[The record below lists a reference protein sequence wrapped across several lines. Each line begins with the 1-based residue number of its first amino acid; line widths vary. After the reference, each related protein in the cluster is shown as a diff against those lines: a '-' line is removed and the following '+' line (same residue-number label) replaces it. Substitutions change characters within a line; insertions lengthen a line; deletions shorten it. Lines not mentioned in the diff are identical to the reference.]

1 MGRFTHQ
8 MASYR
13 QQMLSVMRNEFRS
26 IFTDA
31 GVVLILV
38 LALIIYATV
47 YSMAYGAQVLRNVP
61 IGVVDECRTPTS
73 RSLAA
78 TFNAGPNTYVAY
90 NPTNME
96 EAKELFFNRKIYG
109 VVYIPSDYEEKLLGG
124 SQANV
129 AIYVDASYFL
139 MYRQAFQELVTSIG
153 STGAMVE
160 FQRLIAKGADIPQ
173 AQATTQPVIYQ
184 SHNLFNPYLGYGTFV
199 MPAII
204 MVIIQQTLLIGIGM
218 IGGTWREFG
227 LYRKLCPPD
236 RKRMSTLPIVLG
248 KATVYGLIYGVTTFY
263 ILGLHYRLFHYPMNG
278 ATGTVVVFMLAY
290 LAACIFLGIAIST
303 LFRYRE
309 NSLLLL
315 LWTSIPLLMLSGVSY
330 PREGIPDWLFNFG
343 QLFPSSHGV
352 DGFIRIQSMGASLG
366 EVLPEIRM
374 LLHPYAHLRRAGLHR
389 HSPGDRPRTARTPR
403 AEDERQRRVLIFR
416 RNRKVGTDMKNRGEY
431 PGFSY
436 FFIPA
441 IACERRNLY
450 YLWTETPNILQ
461 NDSEV
466 ALLSAQRYGL
476 SVSDLSCNLAVQ
488 QRSLR
493 PTRHGRRIP
502 NVVLC
507 NGGCRHL
514 FYRQPIRIVQTG
526 RQLLACSDRSHRIY
540 RHAFSVVQH
549 HDELIYR
556 GPWNIPGGGP
566 PGPMRRDPEGCATP
580 S

>member
-1 MGRFTHQ
+1 
-8 MASYR
+8 
-13 QQMLSVMRNEFRS
+13 
-26 IFTDA
+26 
-31 GVVLILV
+31 
-38 LALIIYATV
+38 
-47 YSMAYGAQVLRNVP
+47 
-61 IGVVDECRTPTS
+61 
-73 RSLAA
+73 
-78 TFNAGPNTYVAY
+78 
-90 NPTNME
+90 
-96 EAKELFFNRKIYG
+96 
-109 VVYIPSDYEEKLLGG
+109 
-124 SQANV
+124 
-129 AIYVDASYFL
+129 
-139 MYRQAFQELVTSIG
+139 
-153 STGAMVE
+153 MVE

-173 AQATTQPVIYQ
+173 AKATTQPVIYQ

-278 ATGTVVVFMLAY
+278 ATSTVVVFMLAY

-352 DGFIRIQSMGASLG
+352 DGFIRIQSMGASLS
-366 EVLPEIRM
+366 EVLPKSGCSAS
-374 LLHPYAHLRRAGLHR
+374 LHSSTAGWPHR

-416 RNRKVGTDMKNRGEY
+416 GNRKVGTDMKNRGEY
-431 PGFSY
+431 PVFPY

-450 YLWTETPNILQ
+450 YL
-461 NDSEV
+461 
-466 ALLSAQRYGL
+466 
-476 SVSDLSCNLAVQ
+476 
-488 QRSLR
+488 
-493 PTRHGRRIP
+493 
-502 NVVLC
+502 
-507 NGGCRHL
+507 
-514 FYRQPIRIVQTG
+514 
-526 RQLLACSDRSHRIY
+526 
-540 RHAFSVVQH
+540 
-549 HDELIYR
+549 
-556 GPWNIPGGGP
+556 
-566 PGPMRRDPEGCATP
+566 
-580 S
+580 

>member
-1 MGRFTHQ
+1 M
-8 MASYR
+8 
-13 QQMLSVMRNEFRS
+13 
-26 IFTDA
+26 
-31 GVVLILV
+31 
-38 LALIIYATV
+38 
-47 YSMAYGAQVLRNVP
+47 
-61 IGVVDECRTPTS
+61 
-73 RSLAA
+73 
-78 TFNAGPNTYVAY
+78 
-90 NPTNME
+90 
-96 EAKELFFNRKIYG
+96 
-109 VVYIPSDYEEKLLGG
+109 LGG

-248 KATVYGLIYGVTTFY
+248 KATVYGLIYAVTTFY

-330 PREGIPDWLFNFG
+330 PARV
-343 QLFPSSHGV
+343 FPTGCSTSGSCSPAATVSTASSASRAWAHRSARYCPKSGC
-352 DGFIRIQSMGASLG
+352 SASL
-366 EVLPEIRM
+366 RSST
-374 LLHPYAHLRRAGLHR
+374 AGW
-389 HSPGDRPRTARTPR
+389 
-403 AEDERQRRVLIFR
+403 
-416 RNRKVGTDMKNRGEY
+416 
-431 PGFSY
+431 
-436 FFIPA
+436 PA
-441 IACERRNLY
+441 
-450 YLWTETPNILQ
+450 
-461 NDSEV
+461 
-466 ALLSAQRYGL
+466 SAF
-476 SVSDLSCNLAVQ
+476 
-488 QRSLR
+488 
-493 PTRHGRRIP
+493 TR
-502 NVVLC
+502 
-507 NGGCRHL
+507 
-514 FYRQPIRIVQTG
+514 
-526 RQLLACSDRSHRIY
+526 
-540 RHAFSVVQH
+540 
-549 HDELIYR
+549 
-556 GPWNIPGGGP
+556 
-566 PGPMRRDPEGCATP
+566 
-580 S
+580 